1 MKGLQMRFLSLK
13 SEGLRDEYRE
23 LLDLSTE
30 QLDPPHRQL
39 GVDLVGLDLDHV
51 IQLLPI
57 RLLINNL
64 SEILPNDAHDIA
76 TRTSIASASLGMLQ
90 VGCSLLNCGE
100 YVLGN
105 LPSQHVQGV
114 REGFLALLNGFEDLR
129 SLLLVLV
136 ERHYLVIL
144 PVTESPELLQLRFVS
159 FFRKHLIEAP
169 EHFCLSGQL
178 LFEFSLRHLEL
189 SHDWDS
195 FIVEIFE
202 VVEADIVPEVLP
214 ELIDFRGVNLGR
226 KDLCLCLSGLLQ
238 SLQLLP

>member
-1 MKGLQMRFLSLK
+1 MKLIHPLKSQQALLKEEATHVQNVRLAMKGLKMRFLSLK

-23 LLDLSTE
+23 LLDLTAE

-39 GVDLVGLDLDHV
+39 GVDLVGFDLDHV

-90 VGCSLLNCGE
+90 VGCCLLNCGE

-114 REGFLALLNGFEDLR
+114 REGFLALLNSFEDLR

-136 ERHYLVIL
+136 ERHDLVIL
-144 PVTESPELLQLRFVS
+144 PIAKCPELL
-159 FFRKHLIEAP
+159 
-169 EHFCLSGQL
+169 
-178 LFEFSLRHLEL
+178 
-189 SHDWDS
+189 
-195 FIVEIFE
+195 
-202 VVEADIVPEVLP
+202 
-214 ELIDFRGVNLGR
+214 
-226 KDLCLCLSGLLQ
+226 
-238 SLQLLP
+238 